1 MKSFHY
7 KSLVGALLAAGA
19 ASQAG
24 AVNVNQDG
32 LGQHLIYPYYTA
44 RSGNTT
50 LLSVVNTTTA
60 GKVVRVRFLEAKNS
74 VDVLD
79 FNLFLSPYDV
89 WTGAV
94 TKNVAGDGARLITN
108 DNSCTSPTKDQWT
121 SLGGG
126 AYSVDMFNFLYASED
141 PAAPQGLDR
150 TFEGYVE
157 IIEQASVPL
166 STTGLYLATKHDATG
181 VAPCTAAV
189 VNATSDTS
197 TAVAAWIA
205 APTGGMFGALT
216 LLGPVGTSTSV
227 NATALDNFARLPFV
241 NKPSSAFPNFSDG
254 NSCVAA
260 TTVGNE
266 VILVNT
272 ALANGGVCTPTNQAR
287 ASMVALMADT
297 INGEYSYTGK
307 VGSPLGTD
315 WIITHPGKNFLT
327 QVVAQAP
334 FTTPWSK
341 TAKTACETIEYRSF
355 DREEFGS
362 SNPSLPN
369 CFSGSAEGACQTKS
383 TSLCFEANV
392 VSFGEGPG
400 ISAAVQ
406 SANTLWLSGTQ
417 QLGANSTA
425 TKDGGWMTM
434 DLGPRSGSST
444 SIAAPGRRL
453 PGQVVSAT
461 NIITGAASV
470 ANPVGST
477 ATFVGLPVIGFSV
490 SGVKVTAGPQLNN
503 YGASVSLTPTR
514 RISAAQ

>member
-7 KSLVGALLAAGA
+7 KSLVGALLAAGV

-94 TKNVAGDGARLITN
+94 TKNAAGDGARLITN

-121 SLGGG
+121 PVAGGG
-126 AYSVDMFNFLYASED
+126 YSVDMFNFLYANED
-141 PAAPQGLDR
+141 SAAVQGLDR

-157 IIEQASVPL
+157 IIEQASVPV
-166 STTGLYLATKHDATG
+166 STTGLYPAIKHDVTG
-181 VAPCTAAV
+181 VAPCTAAA
-189 VNATSDTS
+189 VNASNY
-197 TAVAAWIA
+197 A
-205 APTGGMFGALT
+205 APTNGIAPPTGGLFGALT

-227 NATALDNFARLPFV
+227 NATALDNFGRTGFV
-241 NKPSSAFPNFSDG
+241 FLPSSPFPNFSDG

-260 TTVGNE
+260 TTIGNE
-266 VILVNT
+266 VVIVET
-272 ALANGGVCTPTNQAR
+272 ATAATCAVGARGPINQAS

-315 WIITHPGKNFLT
+315 WIITHPGKNYLT
-327 QVVAQAP
+327 NPVASAP
-334 FTTPWSK
+334 FTTPWSVK
-341 TAKTACETIEYRSF
+341 TKTACETIEYRSF

-362 SNPSLPN
+362 TNPSLPN
-369 CFSGSAEGACQTKS
+369 CFSGSGENACQVKS

-392 VSFGEGPG
+392 VSFGDGPG
-400 ISAAVQ
+400 ASAGVQ
-406 SANTLWLSGTQ
+406 SANTLWLAGTQ
-417 QLGANSTA
+417 QLGANTTA
-425 TKDGGWMTM
+425 VKDGGWMTM
-434 DLGPRSGSST
+434 DLGPRAGST
-444 SIAAPGRRL
+444 TAIAAPGRRL
-453 PGQVVSAT
+453 SATVKGAT
-461 NIITGAASV
+461 NIVTGLASTVNVAATV
-470 ANPVGST
+470 V
-477 ATFVGLPVIGFSV
+477 TFVGLPVIGFSV
-490 SGVKVTAGPQLNN
+490 SGAKVTSGPQLNN
-503 YGASVSLTPTR
+503 YGSSVSLTPTR
-514 RISAAQ
+514 RISAQ